1 MGRHG
6 SRGAATH
13 EQVLTPLQ
21 EQCQTCG
28 QRLWIAYHHHRTVV
42 RLDGLWRLTIRVRH
56 CQTPT
61 CSQYH
66 HAVIPGEAGAWALPQ
81 GEFGLDVIALV
92 GQLRAREQR
101 SVPQIH
107 QTLRERGVEIAER
120 SVTVL
125 LHRYEE
131 LVALHLAD
139 PVRLRKR
146 LAGQG
151 GVILALDGLQPDVG
165 HEVLWVLRDVVSGEI
180 LLARSLLGATA
191 DDLVPLLE
199 EVQAMLMGK
208 HTEEEIRIRGVISDG
223 QTSIRHAVARA
234 LPGVPHQLCQFHYL
248 REAAKPIFEA
258 DRHAKKEL
266 KKRVRGVRPIERS
279 LEGQTGAPA
288 EAARGYCLAVRS
300 ALADDGRPPLAA
312 SGLKLKARLAAVVD
326 SLERVEQ
333 AGVAEGSPH
342 GARADQQGQGGE
354 HRRSLACCSSCAKG
368 CRPPPRCGPPSRPAT
383 PSSTTPPICW
393 PTPTSWMGRPCV
405 RSTKTRR

>member
-1 MGRHG
+1 MGRRG
-6 SRGAATH
+6 SRPAARH
-13 EQVLTPLQ
+13 EQVLTPVQ
-21 EQCQTCG
+21 EQCSACG
-28 QRLWIAYHHHRTVV
+28 QRLWIAYHQHRTVV

-56 CQTPT
+56 CVHPA

-66 HAVIPGEAGAWALPQ
+66 QAMVPEEAGAWALPQ
-81 GEFGLDVIALV
+81 GEFGLDVIALI
-92 GQLRAREQR
+92 GQLRAHHQS

-107 QTLRERGVEIAER
+107 QTLRERGVDIAER

-131 LVALHLAD
+131 LVALCLAD

-165 HEVLWVLRDVVSGEI
+165 HEVLWVVRDVVSGEV
-180 LLARSLLGATA
+180 LVARSLLGATA

-199 EVQAMLMGK
+199 EV
-208 HTEEEIRIRGVISDG
+208 HTALVGERAEEAIPIRGMISDG
-223 QTSIRHAVARA
+223 QVSIRHAVARA
-234 LPGVPHQLCQFHYL
+234 LPEVPHQLCQFHYL

-279 LEGQTGAPA
+279 LEGQTGAQA
-288 EAARGYCLAVRS
+288 EAARSYCLAVRS
-300 ALADDGRPPLAA
+300 ALTDDGHPPLAA
-312 SGLKLKARLAAVVD
+312 SGLKLKERLEAVVD

-333 AGVAEGSPH
+333 VGGAEGPACP
-342 GARADQQGQGGE
+342 GQQGQGG
-354 HRRSLACCSSCAKG
+354 
-368 CRPPPRCGPPSRPAT
+368 
-383 PSSTTPPICW
+383 
-393 PTPTSWMGRPCV
+393 
-405 RSTKTRR
+405 